1 MPTLNEKITRLYEE
15 LQLSANKDLYDRVMK
30 ELLEESES
38 SGKSQL
44 LKHVLN
50 VFDTSTV
57 QSDMTPTLS
66 ASDVSERAITEF
78 SNTQSCSPAIRGMDK
93 VNSHMPYED
102 VSHLSILEKRKEITE
117 FSKED
122 PMIVKRFFEQSFD
135 NFTRE
140 IPYPDIG
147 GSVEFTACLGNF
159 FLEHVPE
166 PLPVLNTM
174 ITHYE
179 LAELGQHNVVFPP
192 VSYCKCSAVPH
203 FLFAIVTAGQHDFV
217 FEKRA

>member
-78 SNTQSCSPAIRGMDK
+78 SNS
-93 VNSHMPYED
+93 
-102 VSHLSILEKRKEITE
+102 
-117 FSKED
+117 
-122 PMIVKRFFEQSFD
+122 
-135 NFTRE
+135 
-140 IPYPDIG
+140 
-147 GSVEFTACLGNF
+147 
-159 FLEHVPE
+159 
-166 PLPVLNTM
+166 
-174 ITHYE
+174 
-179 LAELGQHNVVFPP
+179 VVF
-192 VSYCKCSAVPH
+192 SRHSRY
-203 FLFAIVTAGQHDFV
+203 G
-217 FEKRA
+217 